1 MKVADYCWNL
11 AIAVDQLA
19 NTIIGGYPDE
29 TISSRVYRYSKEHR
43 CANVIRIVLD
53 LVFRPWGANHCQ
65 EAFESELERNHLFE
79 TSGLN
84 AKFRRCSHG

>member
-1 MKVADYCWNL
+1 MTLSQYCFNVL
-11 AIAVDQLA
+11 IAIDQLA
-19 NTIIGGYPDE
+19 NTILGGYPDE

-53 LVFRPWGANHCQ
+53 LVFRPWGENHCK
-65 EAFESELERNHLFE
+65 EAYESELERNHLFE
-79 TSGLN
+79 ISGLN